1 MTIQA
6 SDLIKEVDLGGVKYR
21 VAMASAKDQRSV
33 MFLLAHYGLEGALS
47 QVALAKFRG
56 GDADMAALGI
66 MATLMAKIPESDFNR
81 ILDLILSKVFLVEG
95 GAQVTLNH
103 FQGRMQDYVKL
114 GVLALGVNFADF
126 TGLLSLF
133 QRSTDTTEDQET
145 EDQTS
150 TQEST
155 GISGESAPE

>member
-6 SDLIKEVDLGGVKYR
+6 TDLIKEVDLNGVKYR

-33 MFLLAHYGLEGALS
+33 MFLLAHYGLESALS
-47 QVALAKFRG
+47 RVALARFNG
-56 GDADMAALGI
+56 EGADLAALGI
-66 MATLMAKIPESDFNR
+66 MGTLMARIPESDFNR
-81 ILDLILSKVFLVEG
+81 ILDLILGKVFLVEDNS
-95 GAQVTLNH
+95 QVTLNH

-133 QRSTDTTEDQET
+133 HSSTDSTKDQEKAG
-145 EDQTS
+145 QIS
-150 TQEST
+150 TPEST

>member
-6 SDLIKEVDLGGVKYR
+6 TDLIKEVTLNDVKYR
-21 VAMASAKDQRSV
+21 VAMASAKDQRSI

-47 QVALAKFRG
+47 RVALAKFS
-56 GDADMAALGI
+56 GDGADMAALGI

-81 ILDLILSKVFLVEG
+81 ILDLILGKVFLVEDSS
-95 GAQVTLNH
+95 QVTLNH
-103 FQGRMQDYVKL
+103 FQGRMQDYIKL

-126 TGLLSLF
+126 TGLLNLF
-133 QRSTDTTEDQET
+133 RSSTDTTKDQET
-145 EDQTS
+145 EAQTS